1 MKMVEKGGEL
11 TTKKKR
17 LHHVIL
23 SNENAHY
30 SREHI
35 KFYKTFLLVV

>member
-1 MKMVEKGGEL
+1 MVEKGGEIIA
-11 TTKKKR
+11 KKR
-17 LHHVIL
+17 LNRVIL

-30 SREHI
+30 SRESI